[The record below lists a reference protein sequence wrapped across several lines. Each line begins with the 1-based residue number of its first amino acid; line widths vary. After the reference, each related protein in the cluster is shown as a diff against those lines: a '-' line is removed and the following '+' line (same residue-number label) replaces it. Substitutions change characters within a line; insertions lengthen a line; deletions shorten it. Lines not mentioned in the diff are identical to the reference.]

1 MQRMLAENVEEDFY
15 IMCPEKEGVFSL
27 QGFISCFPGGFLTIG
42 KLGQSM
48 REIHGGVPGLND
60 SIGKGIA
67 LFMQNMR
74 GGSIIQR
81 WNVITPSME
90 DDGTTLLTNS

>member
-15 IMCPEKEGVFSL
+15 IMCPDKDGDFSL
-27 QGFISCFPGGFLTIG
+27 QGFVSCFPGGFLTIG

-48 REIHGGVPGLND
+48 SEIHGGVPGLND

-67 LFMQNMR
+67 RFMSLMR
-74 GGSIIQR
+74 GGSIVQR
-81 WNVITPSME
+81 WNVSIPFLKSV
-90 DDGTTLLTNS
+90 GIARLC